1 MNRKIRVLVV
11 DDDNLL
17 RKLVTEQLA
26 KGDFD
31 AAPAASNSR
40 LDVLRDIDYDVVL
53 LDMMPDLSGLDT
65 LREIRKLEDAPEV
78 IMLTA
83 DTSLATGIEAMRHGA
98 YDYLTKP
105 AMLDEMEVGRL
116 ARPTKSA
123 ALCVKQNASLRSVAR
138 PAVGA
143 DEVLPIFHENAAMAV
158 LVVQA
163 ENAARTDSTILI
175 TGESGT
181 GKDVLARLIHA
192 KSARHATPIITVNCG
207 AFPETLF
214 ESEFFG
220 HERGAFTGA
229 STLRR
234 GLLEAADGSTLFL
247 DEIGDLPLPMQVK
260 LLHFLEQGRF
270 RRVGSTRDQSAD
282 VRIIAATNRNLADEV
297 ERKHF
302 RADLYYRLNV
312 VALHV
317 PPLRE
322 RLEDIPGL
330 IDYFLGVYRQRF
342 NRPALDLSAGAR
354 QRLADYAWPGNVRE
368 LRNCLERAA
377 ALSTGEMIE
386 ADQMLGSGVRSLG
399 LETESKNRPLAG
411 HQSPAATL
419 EDLEREHILRVLHE
433 SEGNRERA
441 AAILGI
447 SSRTLYRKLREYET
461 HTRSVG
467 LATEALIAT
476 IRHIAVAPAVELK
489 LQPKR
494 ELQSARRL
502 RGNGSAEER

>member
-31 AAPAASNSR
+31 TAPAASGR
-40 LDVLRDIDYDVVL
+40 QALDILRDTDYDVVL
-53 LDMMPDLSGLDT
+53 LDITMPGVSGLET
-65 LREIRKLEDAPEV
+65 LREIRKLEDPPEV

-83 DTSLATGIEAMRHGA
+83 DTSLSTGIEAMRHGA

-105 AMLDEMEVGRL
+105 ATLDEMEAVIRKADEKRRL
-116 ARPTKSA
+116 
-123 ALCVKQNASLRSVAR
+123 VKQNASLRSVVR

-143 DEVLPIFHENAAMAV
+143 EEVLPIFHENAAMAA

-181 GKDVLARLIHA
+181 GKDVLARLIHS
-192 KSARHATPIITVNCG
+192 KGARHLTPIITVNCG

-322 RLEDIPGL
+322 RPEDFPGL
-330 IDYFLGVYRQRF
+330 IDYFLGIYRQRF
-342 NRPALDLSAGAR
+342 NRPALDLSAAAR
-354 QRLADYAWPGNVRE
+354 QRLAEYAWPGNVRE

-377 ALSTGEMIE
+377 ALSTGEVIE
-386 ADQMLGSGVRSLG
+386 ADQMPGSGVASLG
-399 LETESKNRPLAG
+399 SETQSKNRPLAG

-419 EDLEREHILRVLHE
+419 EDLEREHILRVLGE

-461 HTRSVG
+461 QTRSAG
-467 LATEALIAT
+467 LATEA
-476 IRHIAVAPAVELK
+476 
-489 LQPKR
+489 
-494 ELQSARRL
+494 
-502 RGNGSAEER
+502 